1 MARVNTPGPI
11 LITGATGML
20 GAALGE
26 LCTERGL
33 PCLLLSEAELDITD
47 AAAVG
52 AVLAEFAAEGGRL
65 VVNPAAYT
73 DVDRAED
80 EEDRAFA
87 VNERGAASVAAAAAR
102 HGLGLVHVSTDFV
115 FDGAK
120 AAPYTEADEPR
131 PLNAYGRSKLA
142 GERAVFAAHPHALV
156 VRTAWTFGPGGANF
170 PAKIAALAR
179 ERAGEGAQLQVVAD
193 EFGSPTAAADLAAG
207 LLELHRRGAQG
218 LFHVAGAG
226 SCSRYELA
234 QEVLATLGL
243 AARVVPVGR
252 DTFPTK
258 ALRPAYSVLDCWK
271 ARRLGVVMPPW
282 RDSLRAYVR
291 RHLVEAAT

>member
-1 MARVNTPGPI
+1 MVAMNAPGPI

-20 GAALGE
+20 GTALGE
-26 LCTERGL
+26 LCAEHGL
-33 PCLLLSEAELDITD
+33 TRLLLAEADLDITD
-47 AAAVG
+47 TAAVD
-52 AVLAEFAAEGGRL
+52 AAMEEFAAEGGRL

-73 DVDRAED
+73 DVERAEA

-87 VNERGAASVAAAAAR
+87 VNERGAANVAAAAAR
-102 HGLGLVHVSTDFV
+102 RGLELIHVSTDFV

-120 AAPYTEADEPR
+120 ARPYTEADEPR

-156 VRTAWTFGPGGANF
+156 VRTAWTFGPGGPNF
-170 PAKIAALAR
+170 PTKIAALAR
-179 ERAGEGAQLQVVAD
+179 ERPELEVVAD
-193 EFGSPTAAADLAAG
+193 EFGSPTAAADLAEG
-207 LLELHRRGAQG
+207 LLELSRTGAQG
-218 LFHVAGAG
+218 LFHLAGAG

-258 ALRPAYSVLDCWK
+258 AVRPAYSVLDCWK

-291 RHLVEAAT
+291 RYLGEAAA